1 LEKEILN
8 QNKENRIENKAHQI
22 SELEKKQYSEI

>member
-1 LEKEILN
+1 MISLEKEILN

-22 SELEKKQYSEI
+22 SELEKKQ